1 MKAIKVEKTEAFIEA
16 YETEKCLWD
25 VCSVDY
31 KNRDEKQKALSRLC
45 AECDMSGKIFFIAN
59 LNLILRLLR
68 RKAKCLNYRL
78 KHQVKLKKILKTFH
92 FKIKA
97 VIYEQSP

>member
-31 KNRDEKQKALSRLC
+31 KIRDEKQKALSRLC
-45 AECDMSGKIFFIAN
+45 AECDMSGKIF
-59 LNLILRLLR
+59 L
-68 RKAKCLNYRL
+68 
-78 KHQVKLKKILKTFH
+78 
-92 FKIKA
+92 
-97 VIYEQSP
+97 